1 MSFGRKFRYYKD
13 TNLQFMAAAIQKR
26 FFRAVKSKVI
36 IGFLLACC
44 ALLLAWGISKFA
56 FTRMLNTV
64 EEISAPNDRLRIVN
78 DLSHKIARL
87 DQLQRDE
94 AFNKQGNYNFL
105 RESRRL
111 RSSLDTLRVL
121 YAGDSIQ
128 LKRIK
133 SIKSLL
139 GQRDKQFIAYL
150 KVRETLV
157 NTKSFSNEVQK
168 LNELVATRARQT
180 DSAVLTTETTTST
193 TTVAPEEEQKS
204 RGFLSKLFGKKKSDI
219 YKIINEEFK
228 VKRDTLNAK
237 AEDSIMKSMTGSLKN
252 IENEQRQ
259 KSRKF
264 LKREADLSTASNAL
278 TNQILQILR
287 EVEGEA
293 VAQVDLNGIQAKEVV
308 NDGITQITVIIITF
322 FFLTIILLYLILTD
336 ITRSNKYRKAL
347 EEAKDL
353 AEYHGKAKQRFLS
366 NMSHEIRTPLQSI
379 LGYAELIAQQ
389 DQPKKKDVDA
399 IYQSSI
405 HLLQIVNEV
414 LDYNRI
420 ISGEFSF
427 NNQAFDIKRIIEE
440 VTSVIRPLAAQKSLT
455 LITNLN
461 LSDVAFV
468 RGDAFRLK
476 QILFNLLGNAV
487 KFTLK
492 GEITLAVTCKKQE
505 GNLHFNFTIKDTGIG
520 FDERDISR
528 IFNEFEQIESAE
540 KYVLNQTGTGLG
552 LAIVKALIDGQG
564 GRIHVKSKTG
574 IGTTFNLYLTYQES
588 REAIIDPLDLEHYAI
603 VNPGMVWV
611 IDDDRLILE
620 LCGLIFEKNKIPY
633 KIFNQVADILRE
645 EADAQLKYVL
655 VDMRLP
661 EMTGLELCH
670 ILRKKLP
677 ASVKFYAI
685 TAQVL
690 PDEREMVLSEG
701 FDGLILKPFR
711 AADLLSI
718 FEKRALVNEPP
729 EFDFSSIEKM
739 TFGDQQMLEKILV
752 RFKQD
757 CIDDSEAL
765 KCHLEEKDQDK
776 SRLIV
781 HRLAGRTAQM
791 GAKTLAQAL
800 RQLEI
805 EIAENGLNQERED
818 AVRNQLKKLD
828 ALIVVM
834 GELEPQ

>member
-1 MSFGRKFRYYKD
+1 
-13 TNLQFMAAAIQKR
+13 MAAAIQKR

-36 IGFLLACC
+36 IGFLFACF

-94 AFNKQGNYNFL
+94 AFNKQGNNSFL
-105 RESRRL
+105 RESRKL
-111 RSSLDTLRVL
+111 RSSLDTLRKL
-121 YAGDSIQ
+121 YTGDSLQ
-128 LKRIK
+128 LTRIK
-133 SIKSLL
+133 SIKRLL
-139 GQRDKQFIAYL
+139 VERDKQFIAYL

-168 LNELVATRARQT
+168 LNELVATRSRQT

-193 TTVAPEEEQKS
+193 TTVAPEEEEKS
-204 RGFLSKLFGKKKSDI
+204 RGFLSKLFGKKKADV

-228 VKRDTLNAK
+228 VKRDTLNAR

-252 IENEQRQ
+252 IELEQRQ
-259 KSRKF
+259 KSQKF
-264 LKREADLSTASNAL
+264 LKREADLSNASNAL
-278 TNQILQILR
+278 TNQMLQILR
-287 EVEGEA
+287 EVESEA
-293 VAQVDLNGIQAKEVV
+293 VAQVDLNGVQAKEVV
-308 NDGITQITVIIITF
+308 NDGITQITVIIIIF
-322 FFLTIILLYLILTD
+322 FFLTVILLYLILTD
-336 ITRSNKYRKAL
+336 ITKSNKYRKAL

-379 LGYAELIAQQ
+379 LGYAELISQQ
-389 DQPKKKDVDA
+389 NHPEKKDIDA

-427 NNQAFDIKRIIEE
+427 NKQVFDIKKILDE
-440 VTSVIRPLAAQKSLT
+440 VTSVIRPLAEQKSLQ
-455 LITNLN
+455 LVTNLD
-461 LSDVAFV
+461 LGSVEFV
-468 RGDAFRLK
+468 SGDAFRLK

-487 KFTLK
+487 KFTLR
-492 GEITLAVTCKKQE
+492 GAITLMVSCKKQN

-520 FDERDISR
+520 FDEKDIPK
-528 IFNEFEQIESAE
+528 IFNEFEQIESPE
-540 KYVLNQTGTGLG
+540 QYVLNQTGTGLG
-552 LAIVKALIDGQG
+552 LPIVKALIDAQG
-564 GRIHVKSKTG
+564 GRIHVKSKPG
-574 IGTTFNLYLTYQES
+574 VGTTFNIYLTYLETS
-588 REAIIDPLDLEHYAI
+588 EKIIDPLDLEHYAI
-603 VNPGMVWV
+603 VDPGMVWV
-611 IDDDRLILE
+611 IDDDRLILD
-620 LCGLIFEKNKIPY
+620 LCGLIFEKNNIPF
-633 KIFNQVADILRE
+633 KTFNQVADILHE
-645 EADAQLKYVL
+645 EPDSQLKYVL

-661 EMTGLELCH
+661 EMTGTELCH
-670 ILRKKLP
+670 ILKKKLP
-677 ASVKFYAI
+677 AEVKFYAI

-690 PDEREMVLSEG
+690 PEEREMVLSEG
-701 FDGLILKPFR
+701 FDGLIMKPFR
-711 AADLLSI
+711 AVDLLSI
-718 FEKRALVNEPP
+718 FDKIKIESKPP

-739 TFGDQQMLEKILV
+739 TFGDQQMLEKILL

-757 CIDDSEAL
+757 CISDSAEL
-765 KCHLEEKDQDK
+765 KIHLQEKDQDK

-781 HRLAGRTAQM
+781 HRIAGRTAQM
-791 GAKTLAQAL
+791 GSKTLAQAL

-805 EIAENGLNQERED
+805 EIADNGLNQEIKAE
-818 AVRNQLKKLD
+818 VLNQLTKLD
-828 ALIVVM
+828 ALIAALKEM
-834 GELEPQ
+834 EPAGEKP

>member
-1 MSFGRKFRYYKD
+1 
-13 TNLQFMAAAIQKR
+13 MAAAIQKR

-36 IGFLLACC
+36 IGFLFACF

-78 DLSHKIARL
+78 ELSHKIARL

-94 AFNKQGNYNFL
+94 AFNKQGNSSFL
-105 RESRRL
+105 KESRQL
-111 RSSLDTLRVL
+111 RSNLDTLRSL
-121 YAGDSIQ
+121 YKGDALQ

-133 SIKSLL
+133 SIKNLL
-139 GQRDKQFIAYL
+139 TARDKQFIAYL

-168 LNELVATRARQT
+168 LNELVATRSRQT

-193 TTVAPEEEQKS
+193 TTVAPEEEEKS
-204 RGFLSKLFGKKKSDI
+204 RGFLSKLFGKKKSEV

-237 AEDSIMKSMTGSLKN
+237 AEDSIMKSMAGSLKN
-252 IENEQRQ
+252 IEKEQRQ
-259 KSRKF
+259 KSQKF
-264 LKREADLSTASNAL
+264 LKREANLSTASNAL
-278 TNQILQILR
+278 TSQMLQILR
-287 EVEGEA
+287 EVEAEA

-308 NDGITQITVIIITF
+308 NDGITQITAIIITF
-322 FFLTIILLYLILTD
+322 FFLTVILLYLILTD
-336 ITRSNKYRKAL
+336 ITKSNKYRRAL

-379 LGYAELIAQQ
+379 LGYAELISQQ
-389 DQPKKKDVDA
+389 DHPKKKDIDA

-427 NNQAFDIKRIIEE
+427 NRQVFDIGNMLEE
-440 VTSVIRPLAAQKSLT
+440 VTSVIRPLAEQKSLK
-455 LITNLN
+455 LITNLD
-461 LSDVAFV
+461 LSGVEFV
-468 RGDAFRLK
+468 SGDAFRLK
-476 QILFNLLGNAV
+476 QILFNILGNAV

-492 GEITLAVTCKKQE
+492 GEITLNVTCKKQQ
-505 GNLHFNFTIKDTGIG
+505 GNLHFNFTVKDTGIG
-520 FDERDISR
+520 FDEKEIPK
-528 IFNEFEQIESAE
+528 IFNEFEQIESPE
-540 KYVLNQTGTGLG
+540 QYVLNQTGTGLG
-552 LAIVKALIDGQG
+552 LPIVKALIDAQG
-564 GRIHVKSKTG
+564 GRIHVKSKVG
-574 IGTTFNLYLTYQES
+574 KGTTFNIYLTYQQTDEKV
-588 REAIIDPLDLEHYAI
+588 IDPMDLDHYAI
-603 VNPGMVWV
+603 VDPGMVWV
-611 IDDDRLILE
+611 IDDDRLILD
-620 LCGLIFEKNKIPY
+620 LCGLIFEKNDIPF
-633 KIFNQVADILRE
+633 KRFNEVADILKE
-645 EADAQLKYVL
+645 PPHPALKYVL

-670 ILRKKLP
+670 ILKKRLP
-677 ASVKFYAI
+677 ADVKFYAI

-690 PDEREMVLSEG
+690 PEEREMVLSEG

-711 AADLLSI
+711 AVDLLSI
-718 FEKRALVNEPP
+718 FEKTEILPQAP

-739 TFGDQQMLEKILV
+739 TFGDQQMLEKILA

-757 CIDDSEAL
+757 CINDSAEL
-765 KCHLEEKDQDK
+765 KVHLAENDQDK

-781 HRLAGRTAQM
+781 HRIAGRTAQM

-800 RQLEI
+800 RQLEF
-805 EIAENGLNQERED
+805 EIAGKGIDQD
-818 AVRNQLKKLD
+818 IKQAVLSQLLKLD
-828 ALIVVM
+828 ALIAVM
-834 GELEPQ
+834 QEMEPLTEKSVD

>member
-1 MSFGRKFRYYKD
+1 
-13 TNLQFMAAAIQKR
+13 MAVDIQKR

-36 IGFLLACC
+36 IGFLFACF

-94 AFNKQGNYNFL
+94 AFNKQGNYSFL
-105 RESRRL
+105 KESRKL
-111 RSSLDTLRVL
+111 RVSLDTLRKL
-121 YAGDSIQ
+121 YFGDSLQ
-128 LKRIK
+128 LARIK
-133 SIKSLL
+133 SIKNLL
-139 GQRDKQFIAYL
+139 TERDKQFVSYL

-157 NTKSFSNEVQK
+157 NTKSFSDEVKK
-168 LNELVATRARQT
+168 LNELVTSRSRQT

-193 TTVAPEEEQKS
+193 TTVAPDDQEKS
-204 RGFLSKLFGKKKSDI
+204 KGFLSKLFGKKKSDV

-237 AEDSIMKSMTGSLKN
+237 AEDGIMKSMTGSLKN
-252 IENEQRQ
+252 IELEQRQ
-259 KSRKF
+259 KSQKF
-264 LKREADLSTASNAL
+264 LKREADLSDASNAL
-278 TNQILQILR
+278 TGQMLQILR

-308 NDGITQITVIIITF
+308 NDGITQITVIIIAF
-322 FFLTIILLYLILTD
+322 FFITVILLYLILTD
-336 ITRSNKYRKAL
+336 ITKSNRYRKAL
-347 EEAKDL
+347 EQAKDE

-379 LGYAELIAQQ
+379 LGYAELITQQ
-389 DQPKKKDVDA
+389 ENPKKKDIDA

-427 NNQAFDIKRIIEE
+427 NNQVFDVRKVLNEA
-440 VTSVIRPLAAQKSLT
+440 VSVMRPLAEQKSLK
-455 LITNLN
+455 LIEDFDL
-461 LSDVAFV
+461 AGIEFV
-468 RGDAFRLK
+468 KGDAFRLK

-492 GEITLAVTCKKQE
+492 GKILLSVSCKKQ
-505 GNLHFNFTIKDTGIG
+505 GADLHFNFTIKDTGIG
-520 FDERDISR
+520 FAETDITK
-528 IFNEFEQIESAE
+528 IFNEFEQIESPE
-540 KYVLNQTGTGLG
+540 KYIINQTGTGLG
-552 LAIVKALIDGQG
+552 LTIVKSLIENQG
-564 GRIHVKSKTG
+564 GRIYVKSKPG
-574 IGTTFNLYLTYQES
+574 IGTTFNIYLKY
-588 REAIIDPLDLEHYAI
+588 EATEERINDALDLEHYAI
-603 VNPGMVWV
+603 VDPGTVWA
-611 IDDDRLILE
+611 IDDDKLILD

-633 KIFNQVADILRE
+633 RSFSQVADILHE
-645 EADAQLKYVL
+645 EPVADLKYVL
-655 VDMRLP
+655 IDMRMP

-670 ILRKKLP
+670 LLKKKLP
-677 ASVKFYAI
+677 SSIKFFAI

-690 PDEREMVLSEG
+690 PEEREMVLSEG

-711 AADLLSI
+711 AEDLLSI
-718 FEKRALVNEPP
+718 FERTELLREQP

-739 TFGDQQMLEKILV
+739 TFGDQQMLEKILK

-757 CIDDSEAL
+757 CLEDSKHL
-765 KCHLEEKDQDK
+765 KKHLEENNQDK
-776 SRLIV
+776 SRLLV

-791 GAKTLAQAL
+791 GSKTLGNAFRL
-800 RQLEI
+800 LEI
-805 EIAENGLNQERED
+805 EIVEKGLNDFIKKE
-818 AVRNQLKKLD
+818 VLNQLKKLG
-828 ALIVVM
+828 ALIAVM
-834 GELEPQ
+834 EDVEPIDEK